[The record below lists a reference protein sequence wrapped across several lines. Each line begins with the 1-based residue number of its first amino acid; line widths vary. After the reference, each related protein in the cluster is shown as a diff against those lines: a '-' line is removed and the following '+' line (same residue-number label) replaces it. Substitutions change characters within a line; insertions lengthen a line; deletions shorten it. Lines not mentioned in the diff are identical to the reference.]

1 MSTVKLAIDRRPNYY
16 HGQLLL
22 ADDFLAEQNYHVNAL
37 RRHRLNLYGWGV
49 IRGLE
54 IVRTSDNTIAIRP
67 GYAIDELGND
77 ILLDQVENLDLAEFG
92 PNDLVKIG
100 LFYEEEQLR
109 QGPEHN
115 NRKQCYAVLTAVGA
129 AEESPSLLLAT
140 IQLDEQGRVRDGAI
154 DYSNTRYACTLLTPG
169 SVTPA
174 ALAPEL
180 RTGWLRMPFRAI
192 ALTQPPKGENEIPP
206 GFRVGATEARSPS
219 PREGVE
225 KDKGAAGT
233 MAIPIPPGITKITC
247 FRLAGAVNDGQIT
260 LNLVLG
266 GWNPQTNEHRR
277 DTVVEDTFTEAPF
290 AKTYPISN
298 AAVHPEYS
306 TLSLWLRGTLRTSI
320 SLVAVEFAY

>member
-1 MSTVKLAIDRRPNYY
+1 MRKVQLTIDRRPNYY

-22 ADDFLAEQNYHVNAL
+22 ADDFLAEQDYHVNAL
-37 RRHRLNLYGWGV
+37 RRHRLNLHGSGV

-67 GYAIDELGND
+67 GYAIDEHGND
-77 ILLDQVENLDLAEFG
+77 ILIDQAENLDLAEFG
-92 PNDLVKIG
+92 PNDLVRIG
-100 LFYEEEQLR
+100 LAYEEEQLR
-109 QGPEHN
+109 QDPENN

-129 AEESPSLLLAT
+129 AEESPALLLAT
-140 IQLDEQGRVRDGAI
+140 IQLDEQGRVRDEAI
-154 DYSNTRYACTLLTPG
+154 DYSNTRYARTLLTPG

-180 RTGWLRMPFRAI
+180 RTGWLRMSPWLRPW
-192 ALTQPPKGENEIPP
+192 TQPPKGEDEIPP
-206 GFRVGATEARSPS
+206 AFRVGATEARSPG
-219 PREGVE
+219 PREAAE

-233 MAIPIPPGITKITC
+233 MAIPIPPGITKITR
-247 FRLAGAVNDGQIT
+247 FRLAGSLNDGQIV

-266 GWNPQTNEHRR
+266 GWNPVTSEHRR
-277 DTVVEDTFTEAPF
+277 DPVVEDTFTGAPF
-290 AKTYPISN
+290 VKTYAISK

-306 TLSLWLRGTLRTSI
+306 TLALSVRGTLRTSL